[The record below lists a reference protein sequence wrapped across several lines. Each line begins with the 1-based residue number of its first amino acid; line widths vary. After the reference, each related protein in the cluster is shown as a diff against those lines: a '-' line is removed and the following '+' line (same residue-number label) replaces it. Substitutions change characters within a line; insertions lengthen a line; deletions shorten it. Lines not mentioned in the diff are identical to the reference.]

1 MFKQFL
7 NPLNLPVLL
16 LYLSGR
22 LIVLLPLDTALFFG
36 RVLGYLYYLISHQ
49 RRKIVLTNLTACFP
63 ELTIK
68 QCTELAKKNFKSLG
82 MMVIE
87 TLFAWWAADNKFHGR
102 YHAIGAENLDLALQ
116 SGKGVLLLSP
126 HFHSIDLGGRILFMM
141 TGKKTD
147 AMYRRYKNQCLE
159 NLVNQARS
167 KYLALG
173 IDKKNIKG
181 VLVNLAHNHLITYLP
196 DQNFDYGYIFVP
208 FFNIPAATTTAITRL
223 TKISGAAVVL
233 SSFARYLENNQY
245 RYKLTF
251 AKPLSNFPSGDNY
264 HDLVKVNQLIEQLVR
279 EHPEQY
285 LWTHRRF
292 KTRPEGEPSFY

>member
-16 LYLSGR
+16 LYLSGK
-22 LIVLLPLDTALFFG
+22 LIVLLPLDVALFFG
-36 RVLGYLYYLISHQ
+36 RGIGYLYYLISKK
-49 RRKIVLTNLTACFP
+49 RRKIVLTNLAACFP
-63 ELTIK
+63 ELTSA
-68 QCTELAKKNFKSLG
+68 QRTTLAKNNFKSLG

-87 TLFAWWAADNKFHGR
+87 TLFAWWAADSKFRGR
-102 YHAIGAENLDLALQ
+102 YQIEGEENLDSALQ
-116 SGKGVLLLSP
+116 REKGVLLLSP
-126 HFHSIDLGGRILFMM
+126 HFHSIDLGGRILFIG
-141 TGKKTD
+141 TGTRTD
-147 AMYRRYKNQCLE
+147 AMYRKYKNKCLE
-159 NLVNQARS
+159 DLINRARS
-167 KYLALG
+167 KYLNLG

-181 VLVNLAHNHLITYLP
+181 VLVSLARNHLITYLP

-251 AKPLSNFPSGDNY
+251 AEPLGNFPSGDNY

-279 EHPEQY
+279 QYPEQY